1 MTLYQNYSI
10 LEQIY
15 EEGNFY
21 AHYCLQVLRIH
32 LKTIVKNESLQVQK
46 GFGEVFFHK
55 GLVIL
60 LEINVYAVTCFYMCV
75 WYFRECAS
83 KAGFSVLRTINEPV
97 AALLAYDLG
106 QMDNTLQW

>member
-1 MTLYQNYSI
+1 MTLYQYYSI

-46 GFGEVFFHK
+46 GFFHK

-60 LEINVYAVTCFYMCV
+60 LEINVYAVTCFFMCV
-75 WYFRECAS
+75 
-83 KAGFSVLRTINEPV
+83 
-97 AALLAYDLG
+97 
-106 QMDNTLQW
+106 

>member
-1 MTLYQNYSI
+1 MTLYQDYSI

-21 AHYCLQVLRIH
+21 AHYCFILQVLRIH

-75 WYFRECAS
+75 
-83 KAGFSVLRTINEPV
+83 
-97 AALLAYDLG
+97 
-106 QMDNTLQW
+106 

>member
-1 MTLYQNYSI
+1 MTLYQDYSI

-46 GFGEVFFHK
+46 GFGEVFSIK
-55 GLVIL
+55 D
-60 LEINVYAVTCFYMCV
+60 
-75 WYFRECAS
+75 W
-83 KAGFSVLRTINEPV
+83 
-97 AALLAYDLG
+97 
-106 QMDNTLQW
+106 